1 MYDFCVF
8 RLMKG
13 IQTLLLCFGKRFAGT
28 RGREELMPEVAVV
41 AVPGLLV
48 CYTQEAAH

>member
-1 MYDFCVF
+1 MF
-8 RLMKG
+8 LLIKG
-13 IQTLLLCFGKRFAGT
+13 IQTLLLCFDKRFAGT
-28 RGREELMPEVAVV
+28 QGREELTPAVAVV